1 MTTKTHRS
9 THIRGKTCFGL
20 CLALMGSFKQTGD
33 ITFTITLIKM
43 LLLQALLGPIQTFP
57 QEENI
62 WKLSSL
68 RKTSNP

>member
-9 THIRGKTCFGL
+9 THIRGKTCVCL
-20 CLALMGSFKQTGD
+20 YLALMGSLKQTGVL
-33 ITFTITLIKM
+33 TFTITLIKM

-57 QEENI
+57 QEENSWEI
-62 WKLSSL
+62 SSL